1 MIPTL
6 LDTREE
12 TAPSR
17 YYEGPSISQA
27 FLKWL
32 EGFVEI
38 ATFAADHICE
48 GRGEQG
54 F

>member
-1 MIPTL
+1 
-6 LDTREE
+6 LDIREK
-12 TAPSR
+12 TALSR
-17 YYEGPSISQA
+17 YYEGSSIGQA

-32 EGFVEI
+32 KGFIGI

-48 GRGEQG
+48 KRGEKG

>member
-1 MIPTL
+1 

-17 YYEGPSISQA
+17 YYEGSSIGQA
-27 FLKWL
+27 FFKWL
-32 EGFVEI
+32 KGSVGI
-38 ATFAADHICE
+38 AIFAANYIC
-48 GRGEQG
+48 GKKGEKG

>member
-1 MIPTL
+1 
-6 LDTREE
+6 LDIREK

-17 YYEGPSISQA
+17 YYESPSTGQA

-32 EGFVEI
+32 KGFVKI

-48 GRGEQG
+48 EKGEKG
-54 F
+54 S

>member
-1 MIPTL
+1 

-12 TAPSR
+12 TAPSP
-17 YYEGPSISQA
+17 YYESPSIGQA

-32 EGFVEI
+32 KSSVKI

-48 GRGEQG
+48 KKGEKG
-54 F
+54 S

>member
-1 MIPTL
+1 ML
-6 LDTREE
+6 LDTWEE

-17 YYEGPSISQA
+17 YYESPSTGQT
-27 FLKWL
+27 FRKWL
-32 EGFVEI
+32 KDFIGI

-48 GRGEQG
+48 KKGKKG